1 MNTLD
6 IHEIKQLLPHR
17 YPFLLVDRVSS
28 YEPRDSLTAIKNVSY
43 NEPCFQGHFPEKP
56 IFPGV
61 LVIEA
66 MAQAAALLGCVS
78 MNEKPDDGS
87 IYYLVGVDKAR
98 FKNIVEPGDQIIF
111 NVKFIK
117 VRKNIWR
124 FAVTATVDEKV
135 VASAELLTTVVDA

>member
-78 MNEKPDDGS
+78 MNEEPDDGS

-124 FAVTATVDEKV
+124 FAVTATVDEKI
-135 VASAELLTTVVDA
+135 VASAELLTTVADA

>member
-6 IHEIKQLLPHR
+6 IQEIKQLLLHR

-78 MNEKPDDGS
+78 MDEKPDDGS

>member
-66 MAQAAALLGCVS
+66 MAQAAALLGCIS